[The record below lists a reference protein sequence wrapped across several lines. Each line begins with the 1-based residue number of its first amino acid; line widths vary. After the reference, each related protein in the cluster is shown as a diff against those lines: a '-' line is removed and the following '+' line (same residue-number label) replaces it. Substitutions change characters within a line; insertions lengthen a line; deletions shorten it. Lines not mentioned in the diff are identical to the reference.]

1 MSAENRT
8 DVFTDESEKM
18 NERRVF
24 VDRIFII
31 TPFVILVA
39 IMLSFQLQEAHGV
52 PYFARKYD
60 LNCNSCH
67 IMPPALN
74 QQGENFVANGYK
86 LIGPAEEK
94 ATWPF
99 ALWLTQRGEVQHSN
113 DLNKAFPNKVE
124 LISGGPI
131 GDSRAS
137 YFLEWRILSLQVSSD
152 GSLKDRSG
160 RFEDLFITYDVSNS
174 VNLKAG
180 QFRLL
185 NQIDDSRKLGLSTPL
200 VIGAKISGSGAGSAR
215 ELSLR
220 AFAPN
225 GRSPSVSLQH
235 RSLPGAHAANGWFN
249 IVSLVFP
256 GEFSI
261 PITDEA
267 RDEASFE
274 FKSDPKG
281 VFLES
286 FYRTGLSSVGAH
298 LFVDDGRSMG
308 SLLGVYNRG
317 YWFSRLG
324 LGYGR
329 FGGETNMRFTLE
341 SEFIPYDFLSGGVR
355 LDHQTVVDNGTSFV
369 SNVNLQWPLT
379 VWTLRLAVEHRVRTD
394 NHVTL
399 GELSLVF

>member
-1 MSAENRT
+1 MSL
-8 DVFTDESEKM
+8 
-18 NERRVF
+18 RRILTKNICVGM
-24 VDRIFII
+24 
-31 TPFVILVA
+31 PLVILTAV
-39 IMLSFQLQEAHGV
+39 MLSFHLQEAHGV
-52 PYFARKYD
+52 PYFARKYNID
-60 LNCNSCH
+60 CASCH
-67 IMPPALN
+67 SLPPALN
-74 QQGENFVANGYK
+74 QHGENFVANGYQ
-86 LIGPAEEK
+86 PAGTADTK

-99 ALWLTQRGEVQHSN
+99 ALWFTQRVEGQHSN
-113 DLNKAFPNKVE
+113 DLNKGFPNKVE

-215 ELSLR
+215 ERSLR
-220 AFAPN
+220 SFAPN
-225 GRSPSVSLQH
+225 GRSPSVSLEH
-235 RSLPGAHAANGWFN
+235 RSLPGEHLANGWFN

-261 PITDEA
+261 PITTEA
-267 RDEASFE
+267 KVEASFE
-274 FKSDPKG
+274 FESDPKG

-286 FYRTGLSSVGAH
+286 FYRRGLSSVGAH

-308 SLLGVYNRG
+308 SLIGVYNRG
-317 YWFSRLG
+317 RWFSRLG

-329 FGGETNMRFTLE
+329 FAGETNMRFTLE

-355 LDHQTVVDNGTSFV
+355 LDHQTEVDNGTSFV
-369 SNVNLQWPLT
+369 PNVNIQWPLT
-379 VWTLRLAVEHRVRTD
+379 VWTLRLVVEHRVRSD
-394 NHVTL
+394 NNLTV

>member
-1 MSAENRT
+1 MNARS
-8 DVFTDESEKM
+8 VF
-18 NERRVF
+18 NG
-24 VDRIFII
+24 RIFVV
-31 TPFVILVA
+31 TPLVILVA
-39 IMLSFQLQEAHGV
+39 VMLSFHLQEAHGV

-60 LNCNSCH
+60 VNCKSCH

-74 QQGENFVANGYK
+74 QRGENFVANGYK
-86 LIGPAEEK
+86 FVGPIEEK

-99 ALWLTQRGEVQHSN
+99 ALWLTQRGEAQHSN
-113 DLNKAFPNKVE
+113 DLDKAFPNKVE

-131 GDSRAS
+131 GNSRMS

-160 RFEDLFITYDVSNS
+160 RFEDLFVSYEVSNS
-174 VNLKAG
+174 LNLKAG

-200 VIGAKISGSGAGSAR
+200 VIGAKISGSGTGSAR
-215 ELSLR
+215 ERSLR

-235 RSLPGAHAANGWFN
+235 RSMPGAHAANGWFN

-274 FKSDPKG
+274 FESDPKG

-286 FYRTGLSSVGAH
+286 FYRRGLSSVGAH
-298 LFVDDGRSMG
+298 FFVDDGRSMG

-317 YWFSRLG
+317 RWFSRLG

-329 FGGETNMRFTLE
+329 FAGETNMRFSIG
-341 SEFIPYDFLSGGVR
+341 SEIIPYDFLSGGLR
-355 LDHQTVVDNGTSFV
+355 LDYQSEVDNGTSIV
-369 SNVNLQWPLT
+369 PNVNLQWPLT
-379 VWTLRLAVEHRVRTD
+379 VWTLRLAVEHRVRSD
-394 NHVTL
+394 NHLTV

>member
-1 MSAENRT
+1 
-8 DVFTDESEKM
+8 M
-18 NERRVF
+18 NASRVF
-24 VDRIFII
+24 NGRIFVV
-31 TPFVILVA
+31 TPLVILVA
-39 IMLSFQLQEAHGV
+39 IMLSFHLQEAHGV

-67 IMPPALN
+67 FMPPALN
-74 QQGENFVANGYK
+74 QRGENFVANGYRFVEP
-86 LIGPAEEK
+86 IEEK

-99 ALWLTQRGEVQHSN
+99 ALWLTQRGEMQHSN
-113 DLNKAFPNKVE
+113 DLEKAFPNKVE

-137 YFLEWRILSLQVSSD
+137 YFLEWRILSLQVRSD

-160 RFEDLFITYDVSNS
+160 RFEDLFISYDFSNS

-180 QFRLL
+180 QYRLL

-200 VIGAKISGSGAGSAR
+200 VVGAKISGSGAGSAR
-215 ELSLR
+215 ERSLR

-267 RDEASFE
+267 REEASFE
-274 FKSDPKG
+274 FESDPKG

-286 FYRTGLSSVGAH
+286 FYRWGLSSVGAH
-298 LFVDDGRSMG
+298 FFVDDGRSMG

-317 YWFSRLG
+317 RWFSRLG

-329 FGGETNMRFTLE
+329 FAGETNMRFSIG
-341 SEFIPYDFLSGGVR
+341 SEIIPYDFLSGGVR
-355 LDHQTVVDNGTSFV
+355 LDYQSEVDNGTSFV
-369 SNVNLQWPLT
+369 PNVNLQWPLT
-379 VWTLRLAVEHRVRTD
+379 VWTLRLAVEHRVRSD
-394 NHVTL
+394 NHLTV